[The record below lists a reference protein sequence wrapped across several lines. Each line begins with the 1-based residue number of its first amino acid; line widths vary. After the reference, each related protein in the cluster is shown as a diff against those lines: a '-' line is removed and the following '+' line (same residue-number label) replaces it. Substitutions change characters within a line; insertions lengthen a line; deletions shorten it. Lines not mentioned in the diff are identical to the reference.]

1 MKKDSTWFS
10 ILIGM
15 TLTLL
20 IVLSAMIILAYIL
33 PFMRAVKGIENAA
46 GAYYQAYSGV
56 EKSLM
61 FLKTRELLTTETWAT
76 QGAGS
81 PSGTTYRT
89 YSSGS
94 TIPQKGFWNS
104 PYHPDYNIISPTDPI
119 QLEIGN
125 LGTLDQATWNDIFF
139 HIKVPDT
146 SGQWNIWMASGSQ
159 VLITWTLSSKSGS
172 VLSAS
177 WESYLTGGKIDQ
189 TFVPPPADA
198 RLFHMVNSTWSHFNG
213 NEEKTI
219 DFYNSNCG
227 NTWCILR
234 ASVVNELW
242 TSSWTQIPY
251 LEYQL
256 HFPGSIKIPDRY
268 TRIESYGNS
277 YGYQKKL
284 EVKVPQQTIGQAF
297 DFTVFQ

>member
-119 QLEIGN
+119 QLEIGGLDLSGVSN
-125 LGTLDQATWNDIFF
+125 LEDIYF
-139 HIKVPDT
+139 HFKAPSLEWDT
-146 SGQWNIWMASGSQ
+146 SIAMTWSQQ
-159 VLITWTLSSKSGS
+159 VLVTWTLSSKSGS
-172 VLSAS
+172 ILSATWPS
-177 WESYLTGGKIDQ
+177 HITESLVDTSDGSSV
-189 TFVPPPADA
+189 TFK
-198 RLFHMVNSTWSHFNG
+198 MVTSTWAHFNG
-213 NEEKTI
+213 DEQKTSE
-219 DFYNSNCG
+219 FYNENCKD
-227 NTWCILR
+227 TWSWCILR

-256 HFPGSIKIPDRY
+256 HFPNDIKIPDRY

-284 EVKVPQQTIGQAF
+284 EVQVPQQTIGQAF